1 MLQVGKDGPSAL
13 CVWWRGGGRQPL
25 AKHRLEEGAGSTE
38 GWAAIAQTQEQE
50 LHLKEHSKSAEKE
63 YGH

>member
-1 MLQVGKDGPSAL
+1 M
-13 CVWWRGGGRQPL
+13 CGGG
-25 AKHRLEEGAGSTE
+25 AGAGSHWQNTGWRRVPGSTE